1 MILDGREK
9 EDNVA
14 AGSARMGIFIT
25 ASEKIRRTT
34 IPVY

>member
-1 MILDGREK
+1 MILVGREK

-25 ASEKIRRTT
+25 QRQKR
-34 IPVY
+34 